1 MIKELINRIINV
13 SGQPLARYSFQRK
26 RKSIEVQH
34 EGIPASMQIRRFI
47 HILLLF
53 STLLHSLLYATISAE
68 LSSVC
73 RRISPKKYSEF
84 SGRIWFMALC
94 FCVDFQQRLKF
105 GQIFFFIK
113 SGREHVL
120 RHDGHVFSSRKTP
133 AHKQG
138 ALQDAPEAAVLT
150 TVPYVQLLYSNLQ
163 VKGIN

>member
-1 MIKELINRIINV
+1 MKASLPQCKLEDLFIYCCYF
-13 SGQPLARYSFQRK
+13 PLCCILCFMQRSLQNFPLSADESARRNIQ
-26 RKSIEVQH
+26 
-34 EGIPASMQIRRFI
+34 
-47 HILLLF
+47 
-53 STLLHSLLYATISAE
+53 
-68 LSSVC
+68 SSVE
-73 RRISPKKYSEF
+73 EF
-84 SGRIWFMALC
+84 DSWP
-94 FCVDFQQRLKF
+94 CVFDFQQRLKF